1 MVPRCRSSDKGKIA
15 RSRHAIHHA
24 GSVQLILMVRKEGLF
39 IALRL
44 QISGENAK
52 ILSECMHVV
61 LVNKTVTYFDFFV
74 GPFKRRDMSL
84 MTRVPN
90 FIL

>member
-1 MVPRCRSSDKGKIA
+1 MCK
-15 RSRHAIHHA
+15 
-24 GSVQLILMVRKEGLF
+24 
-39 IALRL
+39 
-44 QISGENAK
+44 ISGENAK

-61 LVNKTVTYFDFFV
+61 LLNKTVTYFDLFV

-90 FIL
+90 LFFNFDLLHTVRGS

>member
-1 MVPRCRSSDKGKIA
+1 MKVYLIHGKQA
-15 RSRHAIHHA
+15 SK
-24 GSVQLILMVRKEGLF
+24 Q
-39 IALRL
+39 
-44 QISGENAK
+44 AK
-52 ILSECMHVV
+52 IGVAFDIDDVV
-61 LVNKTVTYFDFFV
+61 LVNKIVTYFDLFV